1 VIASFRLRIIEP
13 LTVGGYLVLL
23 FIGFEVGTREGWIGA
38 LGGIAVLAFAAWTM
52 SFRRGRAILD
62 TPTSRIES
70 AAQGYVELVGRG
82 QHHPAGPV
90 LSKLTGLPCL
100 WYRYLV
106 EQKTGKDRWVRVDAG
121 RSEQTFIL
129 EDDSGRC
136 LVDPEHAE
144 VITRRKDTW
153 MQGSY
158 RYTEWLI
165 LPQASVYAIGQF
177 STLGGAN
184 ADLSL
189 NRDVSELLAEWKR
202 DKAGLLARFDL
213 DGDSEISEEEWLL
226 ARQAARREIRRRHHE
241 IRLDAGTHMLHR
253 PHDGRLFLI
262 SDLDPDALA
271 RRYRIWAR
279 VHLAAFLASVAGA
292 GWLGIGL

>member
-1 VIASFRLRIIEP
+1 VIDSFRLRIIEP
-13 LTVGGYLVLL
+13 LTVGGYVALLV
-23 FIGFEVGTREGWIGA
+23 IGFHVDTREGWVGT

-52 SFRRGRAILD
+52 SLRRGRAILD
-62 TPTSRIES
+62 TPTSRIAS

-82 QHHPAGPV
+82 QHHPAGPL

-106 EQKTGKDRWVRVDAG
+106 EQNSGKNRWVRIDAG
-121 RSEQTFIL
+121 RSEATFLL

-153 MQGSY
+153 MKGGY

-165 LPQASVYAIGQF
+165 LPQASVYALGQF
-177 STLGGAN
+177 STIGGAN
-184 ADLSL
+184 TDLDL
-189 NRDVSELLAEWKR
+189 KRDMSDLLAAWKR
-202 DKAGLLARFDL
+202 DKAALLARFDL
-213 DGDSEISEEEWLL
+213 DSDGEISEEEWLL
-226 ARQAARREIRRRHHE
+226 ARQAARREIRKRHLE
-241 IRLDAGTHMLHR
+241 LRLDSGTHVLHR

-262 SDLDPDALA
+262 SDLDPQSLA
-271 RRYRIWAR
+271 RRYRRWAWA
-279 VHLAAFLASVAGA
+279 HLAAFIAAVAGA